1 MTASAKSAAKRGQG
15 RGRSVARTLARL
27 AAAQALY
34 EIEVASAS
42 PHEVVPAFVSNGFKG
57 IVESTGE
64 TAGEDAQS
72 GPVDAH
78 FFEKLVLGT
87 VGDMPTIDPML
98 TTALEPEFKLARL
111 EVLLRAILRLG
122 AYELLAFGDVPAK
135 VVITEYVELGHD
147 FFAGR
152 EPALVN
158 AVLDRLA
165 RLLREDEV
173 SDRA

>member
-1 MTASAKSAAKRGQG
+1 MTEPEKSPPRG
-15 RGRSVARTLARL
+15 RGRSVARTMARL

-42 PHEVVPAFVSNGFKG
+42 PHEVVPAFVSRGFAG
-57 IVESTGE
+57 IVEDG
-64 TAGEDAQS
+64 QS
-72 GPVDAH
+72 GPVDAL

-87 VGDMPTIDPML
+87 VGDMSTIDPML
-98 TTALEPEFKLARL
+98 STALEPEFKLARL
-111 EVLLRAILRLG
+111 EILLRAILRLG
-122 AYELLAFGDVPAK
+122 SYELLAFGDVPAK
-135 VVITEYVELGHD
+135 VVITEYVELGRD
-147 FFAGR
+147 FFSGR

-165 RLLREDEV
+165 RLLREGEV

>member
-1 MTASAKSAAKRGQG
+1 MTSSGKSSKPRG
-15 RGRSVARTLARL
+15 RSRSVARTLARL
-27 AAAQALY
+27 AGAQALY
-34 EIEVASAS
+34 EIEIAAAS
-42 PHEVVPAFVSNGFKG
+42 PHEVVPAFVSSGFKG
-57 IVESTGE
+57 IVDDT
-64 TAGEDAQS
+64 QS
-72 GPVDAH
+72 GPVDAL

-87 VGDMPTIDPML
+87 VGDMATIDPML
-98 TTALEPEFKLARL
+98 STALEPEFKLARL

-147 FFAGR
+147 FFSGR

-158 AVLDRLA
+158 GVLDRLA

-173 SDRA
+173 NDKAC

>member
-1 MTASAKSAAKRGQG
+1 MSESDKSARHG
-15 RGRSVARTLARL
+15 RGKTVARRLARL

-42 PHEVVPAFVSNGFKG
+42 PHEVVPSFVSRGFSG
-57 IVESTGE
+57 IVDDAESR
-64 TAGEDAQS
+64 
-72 GPVDAH
+72 PVDAL

-87 VGDMPTIDPML
+87 VGDTPTIDPML
-98 TTALEPEFKLARL
+98 TNALEPEFKLGRL

-122 AYELLAFGDVPAK
+122 AYELLSFGDVPAK
-135 VVITEYVELGHD
+135 VVITEYVELGRD
-147 FFAGR
+147 FFSGR

-165 RLLREDEV
+165 RLLREGEIA
-173 SDRA
+173 DRTD

>member
-1 MTASAKSAAKRGQG
+1 MSDGMSESGKSAKHG
-15 RGRSVARTLARL
+15 RGKTVARRLARL

-34 EIEVASAS
+34 EIEVAKAS
-42 PHEVVPAFVSNGFKG
+42 PHEVVPAFVSRGFSG
-57 IVESTGE
+57 IVDDAESR
-64 TAGEDAQS
+64 
-72 GPVDAH
+72 PVDAL

-98 TTALEPEFKLARL
+98 VNALEPDFNLGRL

-122 AYELLAFGDVPAK
+122 TYELLSFGDVPAK
-135 VVITEYVELGHD
+135 VVITEYVELGRD
-147 FFAGR
+147 FFSGR

-165 RLLREDEV
+165 RLLREGEIA
-173 SDRA
+173 DRTD

>member
-1 MTASAKSAAKRGQG
+1 MTAPVKSTPAKTTPRRSRERSAT
-15 RGRSVARTLARL
+15 RTVARL

-42 PHEVVPAFVSNGFKG
+42 PHEVVPAFVSSGFKG
-57 IVESTGE
+57 LIDEAE
-64 TAGEDAQS
+64 AGPADA
-72 GPVDAH
+72 A

-87 VGDMPTIDPML
+87 VGDLATIDPML
-98 TTALEPEFKLARL
+98 TTALEPEFSLGRL

-122 AYELLAFGDVPAK
+122 AYELIAFGDVPAK
-135 VVITEYVELGHD
+135 VVITEYVELTHD
-147 FFAGR
+147 FFGSR
-152 EPALVN
+152 EPGLVN

-173 SDRA
+173 TPRSSD

>member
-1 MTASAKSAAKRGQG
+1 MTSSKSSSRSSGARG

-34 EIEVASAS
+34 EIEIVAAS
-42 PHEVVPAFVSNGFKG
+42 PHEVVPTYVSSGFRG
-57 IVESTGE
+57 IVEDTE
-64 TAGEDAQS
+64 S
-72 GPVDAH
+72 GPVDAL
-78 FFEKLVLGT
+78 FFEKLVLGA
-87 VGDMPTIDPML
+87 VGDMPTVDPML
-98 TTALEPEFKLARL
+98 TDALEPEFKLARL

-135 VVITEYVELGHD
+135 VVITEYVELGRD
-147 FFAGR
+147 FFSGR

-165 RLLREDEV
+165 RLLREDEFT
-173 SDRA
+173 DKTC

>member
-1 MTASAKSAAKRGQG
+1 MSDSAKSGARG
-15 RGRSVARTLARL
+15 RGKTVARRLARL

-42 PHEVVPAFVSNGFKG
+42 PHEVVPAFVSRGFSG
-57 IVESTGE
+57 IVDDAESR
-64 TAGEDAQS
+64 
-72 GPVDAH
+72 PVDAL

-87 VGDMPTIDPML
+87 VGDTPTIDPML
-98 TTALEPEFKLARL
+98 ANALEPEFKLGRL

-122 AYELLAFGDVPAK
+122 AYELLSFGDVPAK
-135 VVITEYVELGHD
+135 VVITEYVELGRD
-147 FFAGR
+147 FFSGR

-165 RLLREDEV
+165 RLLREGEI
-173 SDRA
+173 SDRTD